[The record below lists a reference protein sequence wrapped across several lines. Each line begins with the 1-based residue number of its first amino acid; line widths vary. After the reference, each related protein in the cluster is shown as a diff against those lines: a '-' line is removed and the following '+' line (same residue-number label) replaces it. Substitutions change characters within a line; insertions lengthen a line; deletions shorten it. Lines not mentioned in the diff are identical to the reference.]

1 MLTARGRRGNG
12 STPPVVG
19 ARGRTSGEGDGDD
32 RRTPGLDQ
40 FDTRRLRGERGT
52 AIITVTV
59 LLFTV
64 TFGSIVY
71 LSRDVNRVV
80 SHRSAAQSIAFQSAR
95 AGAQQVRP
103 GSLRNGGGEVVELD
117 EFAAREEA
125 IRVGNRLFSSYGV
138 AGAIRST
145 DVVVRGD
152 TVTVTATVTDPNGD
166 ASATGSVQAQT
177 GP

>member
-1 MLTARGRRGNG
+1 M
-12 STPPVVG
+12 
-19 ARGRTSGEGDGDD
+19 
-32 RRTPGLDQ
+32 
-40 FDTRRLRGERGT
+40 
-52 AIITVTV
+52 TV
-59 LLFTV
+59 LLFTF
-64 TFGSIVY
+64 TFGAIVY

-95 AGAQQVRP
+95 AGAQQVQP
-103 GSLRNGGGEVVELD
+103 GSLRSSGGPGAVELD

-138 AGAIRST
+138 SGSIRSR

-166 ASATGSVQAQT
+166 ASATGSVQAQA

>member
-1 MLTARGRRGNG
+1 M
-12 STPPVVG
+12 
-19 ARGRTSGEGDGDD
+19 
-32 RRTPGLDQ
+32 DQ
-40 FDTRRLRGERGT
+40 SAARRLREERGT

-59 LLFTV
+59 LLFTF

-103 GSLRNGGGEVVELD
+103 GSLRDGAGGDSVELD

-138 AGAIRST
+138 AGSIRSS